1 MEIGYT
7 WDRKDWEYTVVAKVP
22 HKGHD
27 GRGVFVYMIEQRKF
41 GEEEYEYFTTVKN

>member
-22 HKGHD
+22 HKNHE
-27 GRGVFVYMIEQRKF
+27 GVFVYLIEQRKF
-41 GEEEYEYFTTVKN
+41 GEDDVEYITTIKN